1 MDTPRRALIIGAG
14 PGGLS
19 SAIAL
24 RRVGI
29 ETAVFER
36 SPKKGLAGGGIGV
49 QSNAHRALQRLGIG
63 DAIQRAGTV
72 VRMQEIYDNHGR
84 LLTTLPHGE
93 VTDAFGTPTISIL
106 RSDLQLALIDLL
118 PDGVLHLSSEC
129 TSIEQDADGVTAHF
143 ADGRAERGAILIGAE
158 GRDSVARNHVL
169 GEAAQVPRYVG
180 VTAWRAVVRM
190 EGVLPQDT
198 IWEFSGV
205 GKEFLAF
212 PIGDWGIMWAV
223 SSLEPPDGKDPS
235 EGLHQ
240 ILRRHLSSQ
249 GFPSLAH
256 DIVTATPEAE
266 ITRTDLYDR
275 DPDPTWIKGRVV
287 LLGDA
292 AHLTTPFIGQGAGIS
307 MEDSVVL
314 AKELALTNG
323 LRDQSMLN
331 VALRAYERLRKPRCE
346 SIVLTS
352 RRQGAVVMTGSP
364 ALAAARNQILRRA
377 PLRARR
383 LLVKKSIDY
392 PV

>member
-29 ETAVFER
+29 EAAVFER
-36 SPKKGLAGGGIGV
+36 SPTTGLAGGGIGI
-49 QSNAHRALQRLGIG
+49 QSNAHRALQRLGVG
-63 DAIQRAGTV
+63 DAIERAGTV
-72 VRMQEIYDNHGR
+72 VRVQEIYDNHGR

-93 VTDAFGTPTISIL
+93 AADAFGTPSISIL
-106 RSDLQLALIDLL
+106 RSKLQLALIDML
-118 PDGVLHLSSEC
+118 PDDVLHLGCEC
-129 TSIEQDADGVTAHF
+129 TSIEQDAEGVTAHF
-143 ADGRAERGAILIGAE
+143 ADGRAERGLILIGADG
-158 GRDSVARNHVL
+158 GRSVARKHIF
-169 GEAAQVPRYVG
+169 GEADQLPHYVG
-180 VTAWRAVVRM
+180 VTVWRAVVRM
-190 EGVLPQDT
+190 ERVLAQDT

-212 PIGDWGIMWAV
+212 PVGDWGIMWGISA
-223 SSLEPPDGKDPS
+223 LEPANGRDPS

-240 ILRRHLSSQ
+240 FLRGHLSDG
-249 GFPSLAH
+249 GFPSLLH
-256 DIVTATPEAE
+256 DIVTATPEAD

-314 AKELALTNG
+314 AKELALTGG
-323 LRDQSMLN
+323 LRDQSMLP
-331 VALRAYERLRKPRCE
+331 VALKAYERVRKPRCE
-346 SIVLTS
+346 TIVLTS

-364 ALAAARNQILRRA
+364 ALAAARNQVLRRV
-377 PLRARR
+377 PRRARR
-383 LLVKKSIDY
+383 LLVQKSIDY